1 MNVTTNHLT
10 VDMYI
15 LHSHKPTSFL
25 KQVRQAYEVP
35 PRLPVSPHVV
45 LLCACP
51 VILPPSM
58 VSKPPF
64 HAHLSSIRIQLSC
77 LHNVLLCFKCI
88 KSSLRYKEVKN
99 EARCKMPY
107 GISLDPRHW
116 ATTTTY
122 KYSELG
128 RNTFKGDMLSRIV
141 TKKNRTLKRMLKYI
155 DLNVCGLPIKH
166 ICWIVPLIQ
175 QCATQKESR
184 GLNYKLTCR

>member
-35 PRLPVSPHVV
+35 PRLPVSPPVV

-64 HAHLSSIRIQLSC
+64 QAHLSFIHIQLSC
-77 LHNVLLCFKCI
+77 LHNVFLCFKYI
-88 KSSLRYKEVKN
+88 KNSLCWKEVKN
-99 EARCKMPY
+99 EAHCKMTY
-107 GISLDPRHW
+107 GTSLDPRHW

-128 RNTFKGDMLSRIV
+128 RNTFQGDMLSRNG
-141 TKKNRTLKRMLKYI
+141 TKKIPHLEQ
-155 DLNVCGLPIKH
+155 NVE
-166 ICWIVPLIQ
+166 V
-175 QCATQKESR
+175 
-184 GLNYKLTCR
+184 Y